1 MGDLAYTISF
11 YVLSAITLLAA
22 AGVIF
27 KRNLVHSALLLA
39 LSFIGIGGLYLLL
52 HADFLAA
59 VQILVYN
66 GAVAVI
72 IVIGIMLTR
81 WQNLDNSS
89 PSNTLGLTGGIMA
102 ALVTGII
109 LLAVTSTPW
118 AISATLAPSVS
129 APAIASILLS
139 DFAIAFEAAAVLLL
153 VAMIGAIMLA
163 KGADKA

>member
-72 IVIGIMLTR
+72 IVIGVMLTR

-89 PSNTLGLTGGIMA
+89 PGNNLGLIGGIMA
-102 ALVTGII
+102 VLVTGII

-118 AISATLAPSVS
+118 AISATAAPQVS
-129 APAIASILLS
+129 APAIAAILLS